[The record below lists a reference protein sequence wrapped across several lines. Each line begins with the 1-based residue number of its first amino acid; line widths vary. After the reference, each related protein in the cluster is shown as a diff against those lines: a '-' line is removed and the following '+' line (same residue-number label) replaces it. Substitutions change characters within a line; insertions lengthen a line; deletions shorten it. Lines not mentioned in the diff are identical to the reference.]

1 MVIFPAGKKKFY
13 FILFLLMTVV
23 IAPDAYA
30 AVRIKMATLAPSGSS
45 WLKNL
50 RTMGKEIEQ
59 GANGRYRFKVYGG
72 GIQGTEMDV
81 LKKMG
86 NSQLHAGVFTGPTL
100 GLIVPDFRVMEL
112 PGLFRDYKEVDY
124 VWNIIREDIA
134 GQFFQKRYIFLAY
147 MELGFVNIFT
157 NHNIRSVDDFKKL
170 KMWVFQGDPLSKAM
184 AENFDIS
191 PIPLQIND
199 VRTALQTGMIDS
211 CYASPLASIA
221 MQWFSKVEYMLE
233 PHITYS
239 AGAMIFSKRRWDKFS
254 PETQQVIRNAAKK
267 MEIKSL
273 VSIREDNM
281 EALDTMRS
289 EGAVGLSVLT
299 PAKAKEVQT
308 ISKRVWDK
316 MAGKVYSK
324 EILSRVINALAEYR
338 SK

>member
-1 MVIFPAGKKKFY
+1 MVIFPVGKNVRFV
-13 FILFLLMTVV
+13 FFLL
-23 IAPDAYA
+23 IAALTTPNAYA

-50 RTMGKEIEQ
+50 RTMGKEIEKGSNKQ
-59 GANGRYRFKVYGG
+59 FRFKVYGG

-112 PGLFRDYKEVDY
+112 PGLFRDYKEADY
-124 VWNIIREDIA
+124 VWNSIRENITN
-134 GQFFQKRYIFLAY
+134 QFFQKRYIFLAY

-157 NHNIRSVDDFKKL
+157 NHNIRNVNDFKKL

-184 AENFDIS
+184 AENLDIS
-191 PIPLQIND
+191 PIPLQIGD
-199 VRTALQTGMIDS
+199 VRTALQTGMVDS

-221 MQWFSKVEYMLE
+221 MQWFSKIQYMLE
-233 PHITYS
+233 PPITYS

-254 PETQQVIRNAAKK
+254 PGMQQVIRGAARK
-267 MEIKSL
+267 MEATSL
-273 VSIREDNM
+273 LNIREENG
-281 EALDTMRS
+281 EALDTMRN
-289 EGAVGLSVLT
+289 EGIVGVSVLA
-299 PAKAKEVQT
+299 PDKAEEVR
-308 ISKRVWDK
+308 IRSKKVWAK
-316 MAGKVYSK
+316 MAGKLYSK
-324 EILSRVINALAEYR
+324 DILNTVINALAEYR

>member
-1 MVIFPAGKKKFY
+1 MVNFSAAKNIRFVF
-13 FILFLLMTVV
+13 FLLIAVMT
-23 IAPDAYA
+23 APDAYA

-50 RTMGKEIEQ
+50 RTMGKEIEK
-59 GANGRYRFKVYGG
+59 GANGHSRFKVYGG

-112 PGLFRDYKEVDY
+112 PGLFRNYKEVDY
-124 VWNIIREDIA
+124 VWNIIRENITN
-134 GQFFQKRYIFLAY
+134 QFFQKRYIFMAY

-157 NHNIRSVDDFKKL
+157 NHNIHSVDDFKKL

-191 PIPLQIND
+191 PIPLQIGD

-221 MQWFSKVEYMLE
+221 MQWFSKVQYMLE
-233 PHITYS
+233 PAITYS

-254 PETQQVIRNAAKK
+254 PEMQQIIRKAAGR
-267 MEIKSL
+267 MEAKSL
-273 VSIREDNM
+273 ADIREDNRD
-281 EALDTMRS
+281 ALDTIRN
-289 EGAVGLSVLT
+289 EGAVGVSVL
-299 PAKAKEVQT
+299 ASDKAKEVQVL
-308 ISKRVWDK
+308 SKKVWDK
-316 MAGKVYSK
+316 MAGKLYSK
-324 EILSRVINALAEYR
+324 DILNTVTNALAEYR
-338 SK
+338 AKK